1 VDVQTDPQLS
11 AACALDLQLH
21 CAHVPRGNGQQ
32 MACLTQLKDPTQKC
46 KDILTLRLKM
56 MTAALK
62 VVPAVPVRTAEDL
75 VNVVRD
81 SPSRDYLVLL
91 VFAIL
96 ACIFFGGLC
105 CGRVTKRT
113 SYSQKIK

>member
-1 VDVQTDPQLS
+1 
-11 AACALDLQLH
+11 
-21 CAHVPRGNGQQ
+21 
-32 MACLTQLKDPTQKC
+32 
-46 KDILTLRLKM
+46 
-56 MTAALK
+56 
-62 VVPAVPVRTAEDL
+62 VRTAEDL

-96 ACIFFGGLC
+96 ACMFFGGLC